1 MLPMTRDFLIKAHEA
16 FDELGY
22 RPSTPS
28 ISFDKLQE
36 SAIKTLNHTKELE
49 DSINAARMYQFLVK
63 NFEKVCSKV
72 QKHYDFWKTI
82 PYEGNELIA
91 LVSDEEAQGTYFI
104 TNSFDSDYKRV
115 FACGH
120 SFDDDCVIGVNY
132 SGGKFSFDDAD
143 QEYYLRFSKM
153 SSTKMVLLDKNGNK
167 KCIIVLSK
175 DCNVFLENNN
185 TDYEIVLYESGMGIY
200 KKSYIDSLHG
210 GEPDLEQLY
219 AFVEWDIL
227 EEKSEFGL
235 ARLDLYEADSDLELF
250 MIFAMS
256 CFLLFRSYIKGST
269 SSIVATSIIYSSWMR
284 RVR

>member
-1 MLPMTRDFLIKAHEA
+1 MLSMTRDFLIKAHEA

-22 RPSTPS
+22 CPDTPS

-82 PYEGNELIA
+82 PYRGNKLIA
-91 LVSDEEAQGTYFI
+91 LVSDEKAQGTYFI

-120 SFDDDCVIGVNY
+120 SFGDDCVIGVNY
-132 SGGKFSFDDAD
+132 RGGKFSFDDAD

-153 SSTKMVLLDKNGNK
+153 SSKKMVLLDKNEKK
-167 KCIIVLSK
+167 KCVIVLSE
-175 DCNVFLENNN
+175 DCNVFLQNNN

-210 GEPDLEQLY
+210 GEPDAAKLN
-219 AFVEWDIL
+219 AFIEWDIL

-235 ARLDLYEADSDLELF
+235 ARLNLYEADSDLELF

-256 CFLLFRSYIKGST
+256 CFLLFRSYMKGNT
-269 SSIVATSIIYSSWMR
+269 SSIIATSIIYRAWMR
-284 RVR
+284 RLG